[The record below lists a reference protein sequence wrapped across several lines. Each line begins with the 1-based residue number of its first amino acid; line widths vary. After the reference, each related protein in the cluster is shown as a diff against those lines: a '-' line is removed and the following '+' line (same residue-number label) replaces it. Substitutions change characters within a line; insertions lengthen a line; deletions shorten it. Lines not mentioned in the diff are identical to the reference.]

1 MVLFKGCY
9 ARAVAKGFCVYAKF
23 EMVSCAKVTKP
34 ISGNNNNVLTICT
47 GATALVI
54 ASQVIKTCLIKT
66 LVINL
71 AVILINKL

>member
-9 ARAVAKGFCVYAKF
+9 ARAVAKGFYAKF

-34 ISGNNNNVLTICT
+34 ISGNNNNVLTSCT
-47 GATALVI
+47 GATALAI
-54 ASQVIKTCLIKT
+54 ASLVMNTCLIKT

-71 AVILINKL
+71 AFILSIKL

>member
-9 ARAVAKGFCVYAKF
+9 ARAVAKGFYAKF